1 MNIRIQEHHITP
13 YMQKVHLMARFNTIP
28 EQDLD
33 DIEKA
38 LDLDIW
44 TLNIEKW
51 RKVKINSRRNFDI

>member
-1 MNIRIQEHHITP
+1 MLNQTH
-13 YMQKVHLMARFNTIP
+13 MQKVNLMARFKHPATLP
-28 EQDLD
+28 DQDLD

-51 RKVKINSRRNFDI
+51 RKVKINSRRIFDI

>member
-1 MNIRIQEHHITP
+1 
-13 YMQKVHLMARFNTIP
+13 MQKVNLMARFNTIP
-28 EQDLD
+28 DQDLD

-44 TLNIEKW
+44 ILNIEKW